1 MMMNSDT
8 VEILATK
15 RFPSKEIDWWLA
27 INITGVVVILAVV
40 ALLSLLV
47 ALVATIDRHVS
58 AIGGTLTA
66 ITENTQH
73 TPLITETA
81 AGVDAVLAEG
91 LNHHL
96 FLTRVTMS
104 VEHPVSAG

>member
-1 MMMNSDT
+1 MMYTET

-15 RFPSKEIDWWLA
+15 QFPHKELNWWLA
-27 INITGVVVILAVV
+27 INITGVVVIVAVV

-47 ALVATIDRHVS
+47 ALVATIDRNVT
-58 AIGGTLTA
+58 AIGQMLTA

-73 TPLITETA
+73 TPLIVETA
-81 AGVDAVLAEG
+81 AAVDSVLAEG

-96 FLTRVTMS
+96 FLTRVTGS
-104 VEHPVSAG
+104 VEHPVTAG

>member
-1 MMMNSDT
+1 MRT
-8 VEILATK
+8 EALELLATK
-15 RFPSKEIDWWLA
+15 PFPSKELDWWMA

-47 ALVATIDRHVS
+47 ALVATIDRNVT
-58 AIGGTLTA
+58 AIGYTLTA

-81 AGVDAVLAEG
+81 AAVDAVLAEG

-104 VEHPVSAG
+104 VEHPVTSG

>member
-1 MMMNSDT
+1 MMGTTDMI
-8 VEILATK
+8 VAK
-15 RFPSKEIDWWLA
+15 QFPNHELDYWMA
-27 INITGVVVILAVV
+27 INIIGVVVIIAVV

-47 ALVATIDRHVS
+47 MLVKVIDRNVT
-58 AIGGTLTA
+58 AIGHTLTA

-81 AGVDAVLAEG
+81 AAVDAVLAEG

-96 FLTRVTMS
+96 FLTRVTGS
-104 VEHPVSAG
+104 VEHPVASG

>member
-1 MMMNSDT
+1 MMSTDT
-8 VEILATK
+8 VDIVATK
-15 RFPSKEIDWWLA
+15 PFPSHELDWWLV
-27 INITGVVVILAVV
+27 INITGVVVIVAVV

-47 ALVATIDRHVS
+47 ALVATIDRHVT

-96 FLTRVTMS
+96 FLTRVTGS
-104 VEHPVSAG
+104 VEHPVAAG